1 MTNQTELGE
10 ATIREG
16 LDAISKL
23 GQDLIK
29 ENRRTRRWRMF
40 RRLFLLLIIISIFVL
55 PSFDTQNIS
64 GVVNVKQPHIATISL
79 QGLVM
84 PEADIDADQVIESLQ
99 SAFSADQSKGIMLKI
114 NSPGGSPVQA
124 ERIYDEILRLRALYP
139 EKKVIAVIEDIGAS
153 AAYYIASAAD
163 EITASRASLVGS
175 IGVIVNGFGAV
186 EAMKKLGVE
195 RRLITAGENKG
206 MLDPFSPQDETQE
219 AYMQRIVDQVHKQF
233 ITAVKEGRGERLSDR
248 ADIFSGLV
256 WNGEEAVKLGLVD
269 HIGASGFVMREIFEM
284 ETQVD
289 YSPVVDWLE
298 TFSKGV
304 GASMSAGFN
313 QLMLKQGLVLQ

>member
-1 MTNQTELGE
+1 MTNQAELGE
-10 ATIREG
+10 QSIREG

-29 ENRRTRRWRMF
+29 ENRRTRRWRIF
-40 RRLFLLLIIISIFVL
+40 RRLFFWLIIISIFVL

-64 GVVNVKQPHIATISL
+64 GVVNAKQPHIATISL

-84 PEADIDADQVIESLQ
+84 PEAEIDADQVIESLQ
-99 SAFSADQSKGIMLKI
+99 SAFTAKQSKGIMLKI

-124 ERIYDEILRLRALYP
+124 ERIYDEIMRLRALYP

-186 EAMKKLGVE
+186 EAMKKLGLE

-206 MLDPFSPQDETQE
+206 MLDPFSPQDDTQE
-219 AYMQRIVDQVHKQF
+219 AYMQRIVDQVHTQF
-233 ITAVKEGRGERLSDR
+233 ITAVKAGRGERLSDR

-256 WNGEEAVKLGLVD
+256 WNGEEAAQLGLID
-269 HIGASGFVMREIFEM
+269 HVGSSGYVMREIFEM
-284 ETQVD
+284 ETQID
-289 YSPVVDWLE
+289 YSPDVNWLE

-304 GASMSAGFN
+304 GASMSASLN
-313 QLMLKQGLVLQ
+313 QLMIKQGLVLQ

>member
-1 MTNQTELGE
+1 MSDQTEQGQQ
-10 ATIREG
+10 AIRDG

-29 ENRRTRRWRMF
+29 ENRRMRRGRLF
-40 RRLFLLLIIISIFVL
+40 RRLLFFVVVIAIFAMPYL
-55 PSFDTQNIS
+55 DTENIS
-64 GVVNVKQPHIATISL
+64 GAVNLKQAHIASIEL

-84 PEADIDADQVIESLQ
+84 PEAEIDADQVIDSLQ
-99 SAFSADQSKGIMLKI
+99 RAFEAEQSRGVLLKI

-124 ERIYDEILRLRALYP
+124 ERIYDEIIRLRALYP
-139 EKKVIAVIEDIGAS
+139 DKKVVAVIEDIGAS

-163 EITASRASLVGS
+163 QIVASKSSLVGS

-186 EAMKKLGVE
+186 DAMKKLGIE

-206 MLDPFSPQDETQE
+206 MLDPFSPQDATQE
-219 AYMQRIVDQVHKQF
+219 AYMQRIVDQVHAQF
-233 ITAVKEGRGERLSDR
+233 ISAVKQGRGDRLLDR

-256 WNGEEAVKLGLVD
+256 WNGEEAMQLGLVD
-269 HIGASGFVMREIFEM
+269 HLGSSGYAMREIFGM
-284 ETQVD
+284 DTQVD
-289 YSPVVDWLE
+289 YSPVEDWLK

-304 GASMSAGFN
+304 GASMSNGLN
-313 QLMLKQGLVLQ
+313 QLVLKQGAVLQ

>member
-1 MTNQTELGE
+1 MTNQAELGE
-10 ATIREG
+10 QSIREG
-16 LDAISKL
+16 LDAISRL

-40 RRLFLLLIIISIFVL
+40 RRLFFWLIIIAIFFL
-55 PSFDTQNIS
+55 PTFDTQNIS
-64 GVVNVKQPHIATISL
+64 GVVNPDQPHIATISL

-99 SAFSADQSKGIMLKI
+99 NAFAADQSKGIMLKI

-124 ERIYDEILRLRALYP
+124 ERIYDEIIRLRALYP
-139 EKKVIAVIEDIGAS
+139 EKKVVAVIEDIGAS
-153 AAYYIASAAD
+153 AAYYIASAAN
-163 EITASRASLVGS
+163 EITASKASIVGS

-186 EAMKKLGVE
+186 EAMKKLGLE

-206 MLDPFSPQDETQE
+206 MLDPFSPQDKTQE
-219 AYMQRIVDQVHKQF
+219 AYMQGIVDQVHTQF
-233 ITAVKEGRGERLSDR
+233 ITAVKAGRGERLSDR

-256 WNGEEAVKLGLVD
+256 WNGEEAVQLGLVD
-269 HIGASGFVMREIFEM
+269 HIGSSGYVMREVFDM
-284 ETQVD
+284 EKQVD

-298 TFSKGV
+298 TFSRGV
-304 GASMSAGFN
+304 GASLSAGFN
-313 QLMLKQGLVLQ
+313 QQVLKQGPILQ